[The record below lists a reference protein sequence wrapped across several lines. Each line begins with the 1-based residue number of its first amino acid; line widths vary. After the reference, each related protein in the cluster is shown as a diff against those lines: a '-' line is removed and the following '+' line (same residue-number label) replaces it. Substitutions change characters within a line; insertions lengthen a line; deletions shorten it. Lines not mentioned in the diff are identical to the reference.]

1 MTRLLAIF
9 LLAAASPAS
18 AQFAPDSDAPV
29 RGSADTAEYKPGLT
43 ILRGQVDVRQADTRI
58 LADEMKI
65 YSATE
70 RAPGAG
76 GAGAF
81 EDVSKIEAIGNF
93 FYLTPEQEVR
103 GKQGV
108 YLAADN
114 TFTVTGD
121 VILLQGEDN
130 VVTGERL
137 IYDLG
142 TNQARVVGTCE
153 GRKCGSEGRV
163 NILIKQNNTQPVTPA
178 S

>member
-1 MTRLLAIF
+1 MAAALLAF
-9 LLAAASPAS
+9 AAPAH

-58 LADEMKI
+58 LADVMNI

-70 RAPGAG
+70 RAPGSD

-93 FYLTPEQEVR
+93 YYITPEQEVR
-103 GKQGV
+103 GEQGV
-108 YLAADN
+108 YLAVSE

-130 VVTGERL
+130 VVTGDTL
-137 IYDLG
+137 VYDL
-142 TNQARVVGTCE
+142 TSNQARVVGTCE

-163 NILIKQNNTQPVTPA
+163 NILIKQNSDSP